1 MLKLFVL
8 FGKIGK
14 AHLRVSPFCDSTII
28 IIILYIHTNIQ
39 IFLYFQFMKLTNVT
53 FGRLVQ

>member
-1 MLKLFVL
+1 MLKLLVL
-8 FGKIGK
+8 FGKIEK
-14 AHLRVSPFCDSTII
+14 AHLRVSPFCDSTTI

-39 IFLYFQFMKLTNVT
+39 IFLYFQFMKLINVT